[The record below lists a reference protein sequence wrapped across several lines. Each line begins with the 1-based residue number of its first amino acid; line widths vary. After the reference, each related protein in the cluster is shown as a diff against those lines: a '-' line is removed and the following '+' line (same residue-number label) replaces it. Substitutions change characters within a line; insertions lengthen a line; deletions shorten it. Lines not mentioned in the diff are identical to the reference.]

1 MSTILSED
9 QLFNLLDHVDFIKG
23 GEGPE
28 KEGPEVFQL
37 IVTGPDAVHIK
48 LWCSLHIPPGNPDL
62 VIAEFEL
69 EDDAKFPL
77 MNGPDDKYEPEEDMP
92 IVDTLNTEPTEREI
106 LTSTRGGSKPL
117 RKLRQSRRRRG
128 EDILE
133 VYNLL
138 SQIQGTLCSKAGF
151 NSLPMIY

>member
-1 MSTILSED
+1 M
-9 QLFNLLDHVDFIKG
+9 LDHIDFIKG

-28 KEGPEVFQL
+28 KDGPEVFQL

-62 VIAEFEL
+62 IIAEFEL
-69 EDDAKFPL
+69 EDDDKFPL
-77 MNGPDDKYEPEEDMP
+77 MNGPEDVYEPEDDMP
-92 IVDTLNTEPTEREI
+92 VVNTLQAEPTESEI
-106 LTSTRGGSKPL
+106 VASTKGVSKPL

-128 EDILE
+128 GDILE

-138 SQIQGTLCSKAGF
+138 SQIQGALR
-151 NSLPMIY
+151 